1 MVLGSEIGGCCN
13 AEALRFVQDFVC
25 LRSYRA
31 PRTAWTRRW
40 RCQLSVAVHGYSSVD
55 VSCFGM
61 QNRRRRI
68 AQNCRRDVRRLS
80 GACFTT
86 LLVRKGSHQ
95 VLPVAASDS
104 SCLVLLRLSPSRGP
118 QGSFVGTCF
127 ATLPHDK
134 GIIQC
139 SLLLQL
145 VQNGGASS
153 CSVPLLLSPSSGQPR
168 MRTKCTQLLRSR
180 CSGTVTPAARCCA
193 RRRRKEAASVLLR
206 SRLRRAGHFWRS
218 GVQGAFDAFW
228 AASCTA
234 AAGQVSVPGRAEPD
248 RTG

>member
-86 LLVRKGSHQ
+86 LPVRKGSHQ

-118 QGSFVGTCF
+118 QGSFVGKCF

-145 VQNGGASS
+145 VQNG
-153 CSVPLLLSPSSGQPR
+153 VRIELLSP
-168 MRTKCTQLLRSR
+168 T
-180 CSGTVTPAARCCA
+180 
-193 RRRRKEAASVLLR
+193 
-206 SRLRRAGHFWRS
+206 
-218 GVQGAFDAFW
+218 
-228 AASCTA
+228 TA
-234 AAGQVSVPGRAEPD
+234 VAVE
-248 RTG
+248 